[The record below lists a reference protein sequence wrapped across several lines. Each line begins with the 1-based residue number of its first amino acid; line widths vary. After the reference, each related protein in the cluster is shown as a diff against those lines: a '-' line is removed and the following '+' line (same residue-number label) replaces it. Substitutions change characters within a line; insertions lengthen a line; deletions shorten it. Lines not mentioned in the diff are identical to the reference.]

1 MIKFLKQ
8 FFIYGFASILGKIA
22 AVFLLP
28 LYTNV
33 LTKEEYG
40 AMALITAA
48 KGIIDLFSN
57 LNLHSGIARDYH
69 ERGIN
74 RTKLV
79 STGFFS
85 ILLCSIVVFF
95 ILLISRD
102 FWIGSVLNIQGY
114 EKAFIIMLFT
124 LPAGSLFSYFGIL
137 TRYKNRAVAFSIGNI
152 VQLLVQISLTIYFVL
167 VLRIGVVGVFYGI
180 LGGEII
186 GIVFFYIINK
196 ENIRITFDKKILK
209 RALMFS
215 LPTLPAIIAVWIDSS
230 LGQVL
235 IGKFISIEDA
245 GIYSIALR
253 LSSVFLLFQIAF
265 NNVWKPFVYE
275 NYKKDNFKRDTI
287 RLFKLSALVLLLISF
302 NLSMLSNYIVLL
314 LSNDTY
320 LEASRYLIILCIPMS
335 LAILQLFVEIGPGI
349 VRKTKY
355 LSYSNII
362 GSAFNL
368 IFLFIFL
375 PKLGVITVP
384 ISLSV
389 SKLINYAI
397 ISYFTNKQIDFAFPK
412 KYVLFLIIIVAIS
425 FTFKTYDISLTNT
438 IILLFVINLFTVI
451 YLYRYYNLSVV
462 LKKYIGKKS

>member
-8 FFIYGFASILGKIA
+8 FFIYGLASILGKIA

-57 LNLHSGIARDYH
+57 LNIHSGIARDYH
-69 ERGIN
+69 ERGVN

-79 STGFFS
+79 STGFIS

-102 FWIGSVLNIQGY
+102 FWIGSVLNIQDY

-152 VQLLVQISLTIYFVL
+152 VQLFVQISLTIYFVL

-186 GIVFFYIINK
+186 GIVFFYFINK
-196 ENIRITFDKKILK
+196 ENIRITFDKNILK

-215 LPTLPAIIAVWIDSS
+215 LPTLPAIVAVWIDSS

-235 IGKFISIEDA
+235 IGKFISVEEA
-245 GIYSIALR
+245 GVYSIALR

-275 NYKKDNFKRDTI
+275 NYKKENFKKDTMRI
-287 RLFKLSALVLLLISF
+287 FKLSALMLLLISL
-302 NLSMLSNYIVLL
+302 NLSMLSDYIVLL
-314 LSNDTY
+314 LSNITY
-320 LEASRYLIILCIPMS
+320 LQASKYLIILCIPMS

-355 LSYSNII
+355 LSYSNIT

>member
-57 LNLHSGIARDYH
+57 LNIHSGIARDYH
-69 ERGIN
+69 ERGVN

-79 STGFFS
+79 STGFIS

-102 FWIGSVLNIQGY
+102 FWIGSVLNIQDY

-152 VQLLVQISLTIYFVL
+152 VQLFVQISLTIYFVL
-167 VLRIGVVGVFYGI
+167 VLKIGVQGVFYGI

-186 GIVFFYIINK
+186 GIVFFYFINK
-196 ENIRITFDKKILK
+196 ENIRITFDKNILK

-215 LPTLPAIIAVWIDSS
+215 LPTLPAIVAVWIDSS

-235 IGKFISIEDA
+235 IGKFISVEEA
-245 GIYSIALR
+245 GVYSIALR

-275 NYKKDNFKRDTI
+275 NYKKENFKKDTMRI
-287 RLFKLSALVLLLISF
+287 FKLSALMLLLISL
-302 NLSMLSNYIVLL
+302 NLSMLSDYIVLL
-314 LSNDTY
+314 LSNITY
-320 LEASRYLIILCIPMS
+320 LQASKYLIILCIPMS

-355 LSYSNII
+355 LSYSNIT